1 MGGTRAERARDAEMG
16 WEGGVGRWMALTFP
30 REASHPR
37 ERSEP
42 ALGWPNAS
50 EASQTW
56 GGWAGDGGQLLF
68 SRLHVLLYLSR
79 SEPAM
84 EWEGWE
90 DGGQRDGGEGLD
102 WTPARVLPRT
112 RSRTLTALSLP

>member
-1 MGGTRAERARDAEMG
+1 MGGTRAERGARDAEMG

-56 GGWAGDGGQLLF
+56 GGGGRGMVGGFYPLVFMF
-68 SRLHVLLYLSR
+68 SSISR
-79 SEPAM
+79 EASPR
-84 EWEGWE
+84 WSGR
-90 DGGQRDGGEGLD
+90 GGRTAVKGTAVRD
-102 WTPARVLPRT
+102 
-112 RSRTLTALSLP
+112 